1 MSVEV
6 KSVYQGQLTI
16 QSTHGPSGAQVSTT
30 APTDN
35 GGTGDLFAPTDM
47 LATSLGNC
55 MMTIMGLVADRNKID
70 LTGSTIRVEKHMGA
84 NPRRVKKVI
93 TEFDMPQGLTDVQKK
108 KLAKAADTCP
118 VRQSLHPD
126 MEIEVKFNW

>member
-16 QSTHGPSGAQVSTT
+16 QSTHGPSEAQISTT

-35 GGTGDLFAPTDM
+35 GGTGDLFAPTDL

-55 MMTIMGLVADRNKID
+55 MMTIMGLVADREKID
-70 LTGSTIRVEKHMGA
+70 LTGSAIRVEKHMST
-84 NPRRVKKVI
+84 NPRRVQKVI

-126 MEIEVKFNW
+126 VEIEVKFNW

>member
-16 QSTHGPSGAQVSTT
+16 QSTHGPSKAQISTT

-35 GGTGDLFAPTDM
+35 GGTGDLFAPTDL
-47 LATSLGNC
+47 LATALGNC
-55 MMTIMGLVADRNKID
+55 MMTIMGLVANREKID
-70 LTGSTIRVEKHMGA
+70 LTGSTIRVEKHMSA
-84 NPRRVKKVI
+84 NPRRVQKVI
-93 TEFDMPQGLTDVQKK
+93 TEFGMPQGLTDVQKK

-118 VRQSLHPD
+118 VKQSLHPD
-126 MEIEVKFNW
+126 VEIEIKFNW

>member
-16 QSTHGPSGAQVSTT
+16 QSNHGPSGAQIATT

-35 GGTGDLFAPTDM
+35 GGTGDLFAPTDL
-47 LATSLGNC
+47 LATALGNC
-55 MMTIMGLVADRNKID
+55 MMTIMGLVADREKID
-70 LTGSTIRVEKHMGA
+70 LTGSTIRVEKHMSA
-84 NPRRVKKVI
+84 NPRRVQKVI
-93 TEFDMPQGLTDVQKK
+93 TEFDMPRGLTDVQKK

-118 VRQSLHPD
+118 VKQSLHPD
-126 MEIEVKFNW
+126 VEIDVKFNW